1 MKFHKADVLNDVWIQ
16 FLALS
21 LLMALS
27 TESLNPVKAISKFL
41 GFPAW
46 YFGVLSFLLMLVL
59 LWSNISD
66 AIYRCVRVYFHS
78 VLSIFF
84 KSIDVI
90 GADNIPLEG
99 PVIFTGNHA
108 NQFVDAL
115 MVMMNSKRKVGFVIA
130 EKSWHLPVVGPLAK
144 SCGCIPVLRAQDH
157 VIAGQGAIRMDD
169 DVDHAI
175 LATEE
180 STSVKEA
187 DKDCKSTKREFKL
200 IGQGTSFLKQVT
212 PGDQVRFQ
220 GDSVLASGLPIRV
233 LQVSSD
239 SEIYLE
245 SPLLDNEQKLV
256 QTPSQYGILKKIDQ
270 SKMFSEVYTHL
281 KHGDCIG
288 IFPEGGSHDRTDL
301 LPLKA
306 GVAIM
311 ALGVKA
317 NYNINALVVPVGLTY
332 FRGHRFRGRAV
343 VEFGPPIAVSDQIMQ
358 VYSGDN
364 RKACNDFLH
373 QIEEGMR
380 AVIVTAPSYDLM
392 QLIFTARR
400 LYQRSGIRLSAAETQ
415 DLNRRFAEGYKVL
428 SVLPHASKD
437 LDILRKNLQEYHDTL
452 RVMGLKDHQVPYI
465 AWWTYRDVIGSAMY
479 GFLIFALASIPSFVL
494 NVPVGIMARYIS
506 RREQQ
511 KALASSKVKVTARDV
526 ILSKKIVF
534 SSIAIPTLYLL
545 YSLAAI
551 AFTDWY
557 WSSIILLF
565 LSFPLFSFFGV
576 RSVEAGMIELKTI
589 LPLLYRLLP
598 KYRVLQ
604 DGLPRRRAQLH
615 LQVRDL
621 VKKYEADLGPLVSLK
636 KMDWRAYMRSR
647 PGQAC
652 DAKTT
657 EGNGTNCEESSN
669 ELEHV
674 PAVQVSPHHD
684 LSFLSGSSKSVIDL
698 AKMEQLASMEEP
710 QDG

>member
-1 MKFHKADVLNDVWIQ
+1 MC
-16 FLALS
+16 AL
-21 LLMALS
+21 
-27 TESLNPVKAISKFL
+27 
-41 GFPAW
+41 
-46 YFGVLSFLLMLVL
+46 
-59 LWSNISD
+59 
-66 AIYRCVRVYFHS
+66 
-78 VLSIFF
+78 
-84 KSIDVI
+84 
-90 GADNIPLEG
+90 
-99 PVIFTGNHA
+99 GNHA

-130 EKSWHLPVVGPLAK
+130 EKSLRLPVVGPLAR
-144 SCGCIPVLRAQDH
+144 SIGCIPVLRSQDH
-157 VIAGQGAIRMDD
+157 VISGQGTVTMEVEVDDAIG
-169 DVDHAI
+169 
-175 LATEE
+175 ATEE
-180 STSVKEA
+180 VNLSE
-187 DKDCKSTKREFKL
+187 KDCKIVKKRGFKL
-200 IGQGTSFLKQVT
+200 IGQGTSFLKQVS

-220 GDSVLASGLPIRV
+220 GDSVLASGLPVKV
-233 LQVSSD
+233 LQVTSD
-239 SEIYLE
+239 TDMYLE
-245 SPLLDNEQKLV
+245 SVLMDNEQKQV

-270 SKMFSEVYTHL
+270 SNMFREVYNHL

-301 LPLKA
+301 LPLKV

-343 VEFGPPIAVSDQIMQ
+343 VEFGPPIAVSDHIMQ
-358 VYSGDN
+358 VYSTDN

-373 QIEEGMR
+373 EIEEGMR
-380 AVIVTAPSYDLM
+380 AVIVTAPNYDLM

-400 LYQRSGIRLSAAETQ
+400 LYQRSGVRLSAAETQ

-437 LDILRKNLQEYHDTL
+437 LDTLRNNLQEYHDTL
-452 RVMGLKDHQVPYI
+452 RIMGLKDHQVPYI
-465 AWWTYRDVIGSAMY
+465 AWWAYRDVIGSALY

-534 SSIAIPTLYLL
+534 SSIAIPTLYFL

-551 AFTDWY
+551 VLTDWY
-557 WSSIILLF
+557 WSSIALLF

-589 LPLLYRLLP
+589 LPLLYRLMP
-598 KYRVLQ
+598 KYRILQ
-604 DGLPRRRAQLH
+604 DGLPRRRAQLQ

-621 VKKYEADLGPLVSLK
+621 VKKYACDLGPLVSLK
-636 KMDWRAYMRSR
+636 KMDWRAYMRTR
-647 PGQAC
+647 PGQIS
-652 DAKTT
+652 DSKTC
-657 EGNGTNCEESSN
+657 EGNGTNCEKASMRSEDISTI
-669 ELEHV
+669 
-674 PAVQVSPHHD
+674 QVTPQHD

-698 AKMEQLASMEEP
+698 TEMEQLATTEKLERN
-710 QDG
+710 